1 MSAGAFANWIRS
13 PFDRRKGLKFHNFR
27 YKIPFGLNQALWLRA
42 RHDYSL
48 SKARVAADYSDSLPE
63 STNHFIKHGY
73 HPLEEYKEPKRKID
87 MFLSD
92 VQLAR
97 TIVEINHKAVLVL
110 AGWLREPHGHSLWS
124 EFEYRVDDHGDI
136 LFELPD
142 EGLLQDVH
150 ITDFHVRV
158 LIGMDSPCYNE
169 KGTLIGG
176 LNDNDIRDKLK
187 LDSSDDEIEE
197 ACYYEYLH
205 RVEEITGFLMERGM
219 PETLQQTHPLHF
231 AKCLKKAVNS
241 TIGNEMAWPS
251 NALSIVGSLQSCE
264 EEEYI
269 RRNLSYPSDYDL
281 DRDNECTDGGYESD
295 WSSTD
300 DEPLGYSLTEKPRS
314 KTSLLYRL
322 EIGKMELFS
331 VYGNQTEVHQVPF
344 CEVEPD
350 AVACSAREIIKHLDE
365 HGTRYL
371 TALRALCRKK
381 KGLVVE
387 EAEIIWVDRLGFD
400 VRAILGRE
408 MKILRF
414 SFNTRAINEKAAEKK
429 IMRMLFTRSYAKY
442 LQTASD
448 DIRKS

>member
-13 PFDRRKGLKFHNFR
+13 PFDRRKGLEFHNFR
-27 YKIPFGLNQALWLRA
+27 YKSPFGSNQALWLRA

-92 VQLAR
+92 IQLAR
-97 TIVEINHKAVLVL
+97 TIVEINHKAVLEL
-110 AGWLREPHGHSLWS
+110 AGWLHCEPHGHSLWS

-136 LFELPD
+136 LFELPE

-150 ITDFHVRV
+150 ITDFHV
-158 LIGMDSPCYNE
+158 
-169 KGTLIGG
+169 
-176 LNDNDIRDKLK
+176 
-187 LDSSDDEIEE
+187 
-197 ACYYEYLH
+197 YLH

-231 AKCLKKAVNS
+231 ARCLKKAVNS
-241 TIGNEMAWPS
+241 TFGNEMAWPS

-269 RRNLSYPSDYDL
+269 QRNLLYPSDYDL
-281 DRDNECTDGGYESD
+281 DRDKECTDGGYESD
-295 WSSTD
+295 WSGTD
-300 DEPLGYSLTEKPRS
+300 DEPLSHSLPEKPRS

-322 EIGKMELFS
+322 EIGTMELFS
-331 VYGNQTEVHQVPF
+331 VYGNQTEVHHRVPF

-365 HGTRYL
+365 HGTHYL

-381 KGLVVE
+381 KSLVVE

-429 IMRMLFTRSYAKY
+429 IMRMLFTRSYVKY

>member
-13 PFDRRKGLKFHNFR
+13 PFDRRKGLEFHNFR
-27 YKIPFGLNQALWLRA
+27 YKSPFGSNQALWLRA

-92 VQLAR
+92 IQLAR
-97 TIVEINHKAVLVL
+97 TIVEINHKAVLEL
-110 AGWLREPHGHSLWS
+110 AGWLHCEPHGHSLWS

-136 LFELPD
+136 LFELPE

-169 KGTLIGG
+169 KGRLIGG
-176 LNDNDIRDKLK
+176 LNDNDIHDKLK
-187 LDSSDDEIEE
+187 LDISDDEIEE
-197 ACYYEYLH
+197 ACYYE
-205 RVEEITGFLMERGM
+205 G
-219 PETLQQTHPLHF
+219 
-231 AKCLKKAVNS
+231 
-241 TIGNEMAWPS
+241 
-251 NALSIVGSLQSCE
+251 
-264 EEEYI
+264 
-269 RRNLSYPSDYDL
+269 RRNNRFPHGAWDA
-281 DRDNECTDGGYESD
+281 RNTATDTSFAFCQVSEK
-295 WSSTD
+295 D
-300 DEPLGYSLTEKPRS
+300 DEPLSHSLPEKPRS

-322 EIGKMELFS
+322 EIGTMELFS
-331 VYGNQTEVHQVPF
+331 VYGNQTEVHHRVPF

-365 HGTRYL
+365 HGTHYL

-381 KGLVVE
+381 KSLVVE

-429 IMRMLFTRSYAKY
+429 IMRMLFTRSYVKY

>member
-1 MSAGAFANWIRS
+1 MSAGAFANWIHS
-13 PFDRRKGLKFHNFR
+13 PFDRRKGVELPNFR
-27 YKIPFGLNQALWLRA
+27 YKIPFGSNEALWLRA

-63 STNHFIKHGY
+63 STNHFIKHDY

-97 TIVEINHKAVLVL
+97 T
-110 AGWLREPHGHSLWS
+110 R
-124 EFEYRVDDHGDI
+124 DI

-205 RVEEITGFLMERGM
+205 REEEITGFHMECGM

-231 AKCLKKAVNS
+231 AKCLKKMLKLLHECGLPLEDADIINS
-241 TIGNEMAWPS
+241 
-251 NALSIVGSLQSCE
+251 
-264 EEEYI
+264 
-269 RRNLSYPSDYDL
+269 
-281 DRDNECTDGGYESD
+281 DGVAMKKLLLE
-295 WSSTD
+295 T
-300 DEPLGYSLTEKPRS
+300 KP
-314 KTSLLYRL
+314 KMTLLKL
-322 EIGKMELFS
+322 E
-331 VYGNQTEVHQVPF
+331 
-344 CEVEPD
+344 D
-350 AVACSAREIIKHLDE
+350 A
-365 HGTRYL
+365 
-371 TALRALCRKK
+371 
-381 KGLVVE
+381 
-387 EAEIIWVDRLGFD
+387 GFD
-400 VRAILGRE
+400 WKILG
-408 MKILRF
+408 
-414 SFNTRAINEKAAEKK
+414 KK
-429 IMRMLFTRSYAKY
+429 DLIAPAVESIHL
-442 LQTASD
+442 
-448 DIRKS
+448 